1 MSHKGAS
8 TTAAVKPTPE
18 TKGDG
23 KTPRDRFLTVGASR
37 VGKAIKAIRN
47 LKNISSKK
55 SYEYSAEEWTK
66 ARTALANEL
75 NAVDATFQAALSGK
89 TGSADKETFKF

>member
-1 MSHKGAS
+1 MSHKGNS
-8 TTAAVKPTPE
+8 PAAKNAPKT
-18 TKGDG
+18 DG
-23 KTPRDRFLTVGASR
+23 KTARERFLTVGASR

-75 NAVDATFQAALSGK
+75 NSVDATFQAALSGK
-89 TGSADKETFKF
+89 TSAAKAETFSF